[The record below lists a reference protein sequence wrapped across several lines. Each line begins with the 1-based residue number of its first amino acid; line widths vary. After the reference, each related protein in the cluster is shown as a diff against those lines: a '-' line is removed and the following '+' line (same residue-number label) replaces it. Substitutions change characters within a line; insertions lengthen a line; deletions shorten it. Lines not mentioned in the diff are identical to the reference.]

1 MNRQVILASQSLYK
15 QNILNRLPIRFK
27 SITPDVDETPNIGE
41 TAEALTLRLAKL
53 KALAIADTYSRNFII
68 STDQAATIEKLILGK
83 PHTFDAACRMLETI
97 SGQSIYFFTSVCL
110 VTPRNEVYLHTEK
123 VIVNVRSLTPVEI
136 KRYVTL
142 DSPLDCA
149 GSFKVESL
157 GVSLFT
163 SVQSQDPTALEGLPL
178 IRLCQWLRDQGFK
191 IP

>member
-1 MNRQVILASQSLYK
+1 MNQQVILASQSLYK
-15 QNILNRLPIRFK
+15 QNILNRLPISFE
-27 SITPDVDETPNIGE
+27 SVTPDVDETPYISE
-41 TAEALTLRLAKL
+41 TAKALTLRLAKA
-53 KALAIADTYSRNFII
+53 KALAVADTYPKNFII
-68 STDQAATIEKLILGK
+68 STDQAATVEGLILGK

-97 SGQSIYFFTSVCL
+97 SEQSIYFFTSVCL
-110 VTPRNEVYLHTEK
+110 VTPRNEVHLHTEK
-123 VIVNVRSLTPVEI
+123 VIVNMRSLAPAEI

-157 GVSLFT
+157 GISLFT

-178 IRLCQWLRDQGFK
+178 IKLCQWLRDQGFK